1 MNSPLSLSFLIAGLI
16 QIGLAITS
24 FQIFRG
30 TSLGVQRRYWTI
42 SLSLGVFAYICYFV
56 GVELPLDAFD
66 TNIVLYFANNLFV
79 AAAIF
84 QAIFCLS
91 VTQSLNKKWI
101 IASIFVLIVFPIV
114 FYQYRLSGNFIER
127 SLLVASVLGI
137 TYFIQLYELSKYR
150 DHQKSPLLVLLSFT
164 NMTELLITII
174 RMVLLVGAQLTTVV
188 SLKDLPGYLAFITS
202 FQVGVSVLSYI
213 VGAGYWV
220 EKISTQNAKVS
231 KENQAIQELLEEKNE
246 LIYSLIATRK
256 IAESGALAAT
266 IAHEINQ
273 PLGVVQLNAQYL
285 QTVLHKKLE
294 DPLADKLLLNIINDN
309 KRAAEI
315 VKTLRSLFTSIDRQ
329 LMKISLDEIIRS
341 LESVFYPKAR
351 DLNIVFIEKLDAP
364 VEITVNS
371 GEIQQVLMNLIN
383 NAFDVLEKEDGSVR
397 EIKLTTQQV
406 QDTVVLTFEDSGPG
420 IPVEM
425 QANLFNLMKSDKS
438 TGMGVGLWLS
448 KYIVE
453 HHQGTIRYIPKNG
466 PGAMFVIQ
474 LPIEPK
480 ISSKDVETLMQ

>member
-1 MNSPLSLSFLIAGLI
+1 
-16 QIGLAITS
+16 LAITS
-24 FQIFRG
+24 LQIFKG
-30 TSLGVQRRYWTI
+30 TSFGVQRRYWTI
-42 SLSLGVFAYICYFV
+42 SLGFSVVAYLCFLI
-56 GVELPLDAFD
+56 GVELPLDSFD
-66 TNIVLYFANNLFV
+66 TNIVLYLGNNLFI

-84 QAIFCLS
+84 QTFFCLS
-91 VTQSLNKKWI
+91 LTQSLNKKWLIGLAI
-101 IASIFVLIVFPIV
+101 ILALFPIV
-114 FYQYRLSGNFIER
+114 FYQYRMSGNFIQR
-127 SLLVASVLGI
+127 SLLVAGVLGF
-137 TYFIQLYELSKYR
+137 TYLVQLHELFKYR
-150 DHQKSPLLVLLSFT
+150 EQKKSPLLILLSFT
-164 NMTELLITII
+164 NLSELIITIV
-174 RMVLLVGAQLTTVV
+174 RMVLLIGAQLTVVV
-188 SLKDLPGYLAFITS
+188 SLKDLPAYLILITS
-202 FQVGVSVLSYI
+202 VQVGLSALSYI

-220 EKISTQNAKVS
+220 ERISTQNARVS
-231 KENQAIQELLEEKNE
+231 KENHAIQELLEEKNN

-285 QTVLHKKLE
+285 QTVISKKIE
-294 DPLADKLLLNIINDN
+294 DPLVDKLLSNIINDN

-329 LMKISLDEIIRS
+329 LTKISIDEIIRS

-351 DLNIVFIEKLDAP
+351 DLNIVFKERLDAP
-364 VEITVNS
+364 IEITVNS

-383 NAFDVLEKEDGSVR
+383 NAFDVLENDDATVR
-397 EIKLTTQQV
+397 EIKITTQQV

-420 IPVEM
+420 VPPEM
-425 QANLFNLMKSDKS
+425 QGSLFDLMKSDKS

-453 HHQGTIRYIPKNG
+453 HHQGTIRYIAKNG

-480 ISSKDVETLMQ
+480 VSSKDVETLMQ